1 MASKGVTALTAW
13 SPMKASKRATFILSC
28 CAGGDIFVLKE
39 SQYNYV
45 I

>member
-1 MASKGVTALTAW
+1 MASKGVTALTVW
-13 SPMKASKRATFILSC
+13 SPMKASKRATFILRC
-28 CAGGDIFVLKE
+28 CVAGEIFVLKE